1 MWSSRDVALIIAFA
15 VLSFINFAVV
25 LQTFSLLTGIP
36 GIGYGVDL
44 IGAIIATVGFLLFE
58 GKRWRISV
66 LGLLVYFLSLS
77 LYFGVGSFN
86 VITRIPIFLKM
97 FITDIVFNSFYGYF
111 ERRNKMIWLA
121 IGQSVYFFMTSPFI
135 SILFFSL
142 FVPFET
148 LTPLLN
154 LVIFMLPLILGVS
167 LTGGYIGYKIYKR
180 LEKLPLSV
188 EPIQ

>member
-1 MWSSRDVALIIAFA
+1 MWSSRDVALIITFA
-15 VLSFINFAVV
+15 VLSFINFAVL

-44 IGAIIATVGFLLFE
+44 IGAIIATVGFLLFK

-66 LGLLVYFLSLS
+66 LGLLIYFLSLS
-77 LYFGVGSFN
+77 LYFGGDSFN
-86 VITRIPIFLKM
+86 VITRIPIILKM
-97 FITDIVFNSFYGYF
+97 FITDVVFNSFFRYF
-111 ERRNKMIWLA
+111 EKRNKLIWLA

-142 FVPFET
+142 FVPFEE
-148 LTPLLN
+148 LTPLFN

-167 LTGGYIGYKIYKR
+167 LAGGYIGYKILKR
-180 LEKLPLSV
+180 LEKIPLPV
-188 EPIQ
+188 ESIY

>member
-1 MWSSRDVALIIAFA
+1 MWNSRDIALIITFA

-36 GIGYGVDL
+36 GIAYGVDL

-58 GKRWRISV
+58 GRRWRISV
-66 LGLLVYFLSLS
+66 LGLLIYFLSLY
-77 LYFGVGSFN
+77 LYFGVNSLN

-97 FITDIVFNSFYGYF
+97 FLIDIVFNSFYGHF
-111 ERRNKMIWLA
+111 EKRNKLVRLA
-121 IGQSVYFFMTSPFI
+121 IGQSVCFFMISPFI

-148 LTPLLN
+148 LAPLLN
-154 LVIFMLPLILGVS
+154 VVIFMLPLILAVS
-167 LTGGYIGYKIYKR
+167 LAGGYIGYKIYKR
-180 LEKLPLSV
+180 LEKLPRNT
-188 EPIQ
+188 